1 MSPQQNRLRIAS
13 HRRDKRYYCMITQ
26 EYCDSSSNGL
36 QTMCVMASL
45 SPLPHTFCVCT
56 NRFEGGEENILNI
69 LSNASQHTHTS
80 AHSPISS
87 HGEYIY
93 IYLKRDNARGD

>member
-36 QTMCVMASL
+36 
-45 SPLPHTFCVCT
+45 HTFCVCT